1 MQCPV
6 PLPMKASLLSSDT
19 PSDMSKII
27 ISCETGSAPVV
38 LIAVIIVEPASKV
51 SFVYSRVQM
60 RVVGQYNGK

>member
-38 LIAVIIVEPASKV
+38 LIAVITVEPASKV

-60 RVVGQYNGK
+60 RFVGQYNGK